1 MSDTLPMLGAYP
13 VEVIDRILDDWQAPS
28 PATVIPIADERERR
42 GGEKAAPMIRYR
54 TALEIAASTSEQPDW
69 LVRGFLALGAIT
81 EVDGKVKASGKT
93 TLATHLVAAVLDG
106 EPFLGMPTMRTKVV
120 YISEQ
125 QAGSFREALARAG
138 LLARGD
144 EMRIVLRGDV
154 SGMAWPQLIATATA
168 DAIRDGYGLIVVDTF
183 GKLAGIRD
191 ENDAGAGAGA
201 MAPLQDAAH
210 AGVAVLV
217 TRHDRKGGGDVG
229 ESGRGSSAISG
240 DVDVILALRRPE
252 GNQPRTRRV
261 IETLSRYSETPEKVV
276 IELTDEGY
284 ILLGDAEA
292 VSLADGIKF
301 VSGLIGREN
310 DQKPSGLTMDEILN
324 EADGALDRSAIR
336 RALRE
341 LERSGEMEV
350 TGRGVKGDPKH
361 YRRPEIDSGL
371 THGVIDQNRIIG
383 PDS

>member
-1 MSDTLPMLGAYP
+1 MNARRAPEGTDDAELDAIADAAWGATWR
-13 VEVIDRILDDWQAPS
+13 ESS
-28 PATVIPIADERERR
+28 PAPVIPIAEERERR
-42 GGEKAAPMIRYR
+42 GAGAAAPTIRYR
-54 TALEIAASTSEQPDW
+54 TPLEIAAITSEQPDW
-69 LVRGFLALGAIT
+69 LVRGFVALGAIT
-81 EVDGKVKASGKT
+81 EIDGKVKSSGKT
-93 TLATHLVAAVLDG
+93 TLVTHLVAAVLDG

-125 QAGSFREALARAG
+125 QPGSFREALARAG

-154 SGMAWPQLIATATA
+154 SGMSWPALIATATA

-252 GNQPRTRRV
+252 GRHPSSRRV

-284 ILLGDAEA
+284 VLLGEAEA
-292 VSLADGIKF
+292 VALSDGLRI
-301 VSGLIGREN
+301 VSALIGGESE
-310 DQKPSGLTMDEILN
+310 QKPSWTIDELVTESELTR
-324 EADGALDRSAIR
+324 ATVQ

-341 LERSGEMEV
+341 LRHRGDVIESGK
-350 TGRGVKGDPKH
+350 GRRGDPLR
-361 YRRPEIDSGL
+361 YAAPETVSAHTYGL
-371 THGVIDQNRIIG
+371 LGQKETRTE
-383 PDS
+383 S